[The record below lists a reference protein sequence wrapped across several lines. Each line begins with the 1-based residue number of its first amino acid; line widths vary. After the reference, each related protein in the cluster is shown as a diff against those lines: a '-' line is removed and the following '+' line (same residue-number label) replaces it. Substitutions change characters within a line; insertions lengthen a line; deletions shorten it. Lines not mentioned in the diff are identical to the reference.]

1 MEAMRRYTII
11 NQEQA
16 ALVELMRT
24 GHITDDIWHD
34 FKVSQ
39 DETVAEIKEII
50 EEANTYTKDW
60 GTTIFKSAGQR
71 VHLEKQTE
79 ESKEIESMRERE
91 EKRWAMELQNEQLKD
106 DMKNKDKDN
115 KQEEI
120 KN

>member
-1 MEAMRRYTII
+1 MEAMRRYTLI
-11 NQEQA
+11 NQEKA

-50 EEANTYTKDW
+50 EEANTYTKGW
-60 GTTIFKSAGQR
+60 GTTIFKSAGQKI
-71 VHLEKQTE
+71 HLEKQTE
-79 ESKEIESMRERE
+79 ELKEMGSMREQE